1 MSRTRS
7 PAKLNIRSKF
17 PGLPPSAGKS
27 IEVLA
32 STTNTRLTA
41 RWQAGAVVVVV
52 TEVVVTEVV
61 VIEVAVIEV
70 VVVAVVEVCVV
81 LVAVKLVVVAVVVVT
96 LVVVVPV

>member
-52 TEVVVTEVV
+52 TEVVV
-61 VIEVAVIEV
+61 IEVAVIEV